1 MSDARREGVRRE
13 MAWRLHTADA
23 IDRAVGRP
31 TDGRHLRFPA
41 HDGDDAL
48 SDNKAFAA
56 WALSLVAGAA
66 ILVIAVTSTG
76 LTSLPDP
83 FTFLQKVAMG
93 LSVRAA
99 YKWFGG
105 WDWNEWSIAGD
116 AVGSDSHVPSD
127 ATADALA

>member
-1 MSDARREGVRRE
+1 M
-13 MAWRLHTADA
+13 
-23 IDRAVGRP
+23 
-31 TDGRHLRFPA
+31 DGRQLRFPA

-56 WALSLVAGAA
+56 WALFIVTGAA
-66 ILVIAVTSTG
+66 ILVTALITTG
-76 LTSLPDP
+76 LTSLSDP

-116 AVGSDSHVPSD
+116 AVASESHVPSGS
-127 ATADALA
+127 AADALA